1 MKVVCRN
8 GLKMLIIANSF
19 AYCSPRAD
27 HRSVYTKVEVGFPSE
42 EIPELM
48 PYVEDASKPTD
59 TVYAYVP
66 TSVIAKILNNAGG
79 VLEVTGD
86 KFRMQGVVG
95 I

>member
-1 MKVVCRN
+1 MKITCRN
-8 GLKMLIIANSF
+8 GLEMSIIASSS

-27 HRSVYTKVEVGFPSE
+27 HCSVYTKVEVGFPSKKV
-42 EIPELM
+42 PELM
-48 PYVEDASKPTD
+48 PYAEDATKPTD

-66 TSVIAKILNNAGG
+66 TSVIAKVLNNAGG

-86 KFRMQGVVG
+86 RFRMQGVVG